1 MLGLKTNIAGPKI
14 PNTAGIFRNPFAG
27 AMNEII
33 FNHMVDYLY
42 LLPMIPKMTE
52 QEIDTQQLSKVLK
65 AVSDPTRRSILT
77 KLVQEGHIRV
87 TDIAAYFDMSLNSVS
102 KHIKVLEAAGL
113 VNRQTAG
120 RIHFISANMGPVSL
134 IDDWFRNLRSIWD
147 IRLERLDN
155 ILEEDSS
162 DE

>member
-1 MLGLKTNIAGPKI
+1 MILQ
-14 PNTAGIFRNPFAG
+14 
-27 AMNEII
+27 
-33 FNHMVDYLY
+33 MVDQHSD
-42 LLPMIPKMTE
+42 TE
-52 QEIDTQQLSKVLK
+52 QLTNVLK

-113 VNRQTAG
+113 VTRQTMG
-120 RIHFISANMGPVSL
+120 RIHLISAEMGPVSL
-134 IDDWFRNLRSIWD
+134 IDGWFHDLRSVWD
-147 IRLERLDN
+147 LRLERLEDLL
-155 ILEEDSS
+155 LEGKK

>member
-1 MLGLKTNIAGPKI
+1 
-14 PNTAGIFRNPFAG
+14 
-27 AMNEII
+27 
-33 FNHMVDYLY
+33 
-42 LLPMIPKMTE
+42 MIPKMAE
-52 QEIDTQQLSKVLK
+52 QEIDTERLSKVLK

-147 IRLERLDN
+147 IRLETLDN